1 MITQSEFEDFIW
13 LIRKT
18 SHGSFVD
25 HLRWLYTLLF
35 DHFLSDGPWY
45 NVMVPDI
52 IASHESNHSIFD
64 LSPLVQWREDLKQ
77 DDTIQKQLCT
87 FVNWGV
93 FGTMKGGFDIFNCN
107 RKPLAISFVSYMSL
121 SFVSCMPLLFDLW
134 ICTTHLGQNDKWIQ
148 LSFIRRH
155 LGNKLQSKTNNPIT
169 LLSSFF
175 WTID

>member
-1 MITQSEFEDFIW
+1 
-13 LIRKT
+13 
-18 SHGSFVD
+18 
-25 HLRWLYTLLF
+25 
-35 DHFLSDGPWY
+35 
-45 NVMVPDI
+45 MVPDI

-93 FGTMKGGFDIFNCN
+93 FGTMKGGFDIFDCN

-121 SFVSCMPLLFDLW
+121 SFVSCMPLLFVLW

-148 LSFIRRH
+148 LSFIRKH
-155 LGNKLQSKTNNPIT
+155 LHSTHTAKKLPKNSSLKT
-169 LLSSFF
+169 LLVEFF
-175 WTID
+175 WVLKRVLKRVWGH